1 MFDIQENLKKLPDT
15 PGVYMHKDAL
25 GQVIYVGKAISLRN
39 RVRQYFQSSK
49 NQSPKVRAMVSHITE
64 FEYITCKTEME
75 ALILEC
81 NLIKKYA
88 PKYNVLLRDDK
99 TYPYIKV
106 TTQENYPRVLKTRLI
121 EKDGARYFGPY
132 SDAGAVNMTIDLL
145 NKIFTLKRCA
155 AKSFPKDWKPCLNY
169 HIRDCRGICTGQ
181 VKQAEYAKVIEQV
194 LTFLSG
200 KTKPI
205 TDALTAKMQATSEN
219 LQFEE
224 AAVYRDYL
232 LSIRALGEKQRVT
245 MVSGKDLDMVL
256 PVGSGEQTSV
266 VVFNVRDG
274 KLSGRDT
281 FNMQVEGEDDYDAL
295 IGQFIKQYYSMWAN
309 VPGEIIVPKPLKE
322 AQLIEQYLESLG
334 EGRKVRIFMPQ
345 KGEKRALLDLARRD
359 VVEMTKTLEVKA
371 ATAREKEEAVRG
383 AIAKLL
389 GETEPKEAYRVESYD
404 ISNTNGVDTVG
415 AMVVFRNQKPVKKDY
430 RRFKIRTI
438 EGPDD
443 YGSLQEMLYRR
454 FHRAK
459 EGDPGFSTLPDL
471 ILMDGG
477 QGQVPAAGSRFRRP
491 PFHREVTV
499 NDQSHEAKQSLW
511 FSGCSRRKAG
521 QRPRRGIYLARRSAF
536 VPVLRCNPGGGSSL
550 RDRLPSEAAQQE
562 QHRVGT
568 RPHRWHRSGQ
578 TQRAFEQLRE
588 RGGNQKSGARGVD
601 ACTGHH
607 RKKRAGNSRIFWLI
621 AAVFCGKM
629 VVTDDACRRAART
642 EWEE

>member
-1 MFDIQENLKKLPDT
+1 
-15 PGVYMHKDAL
+15 MHKDAL

-106 TTQENYPRVLKTRLI
+106 TMQEDYPRVVKTRLI

-155 AKSFPKDWKPCLNY
+155 AKRFPQDWKPCLNY
-169 HIRDCRGICTGQ
+169 HIQDCRGICTGK
-181 VKQAEYAKVIEQV
+181 VDRAAYAKVIEQV

-205 TDALTAKMQATSEN
+205 TDDLTAKMQAASEN

-232 LSIRALGEKQRVT
+232 LSIRALSEKQRVT

-256 PVGSGEQTSV
+256 PAGSGAQTSV

-295 IGQFIKQYYSMWAN
+295 VGQFIKQYYSMWAN
-309 VPGEIIVPKPLKE
+309 VPGEIIVPKPLQE
-322 AQLIEQYLESLG
+322 AGLIEQYLESLG
-334 EGRKVRIFMPQ
+334 AGRKVRIFVPQ
-345 KGEKRALLDLARRD
+345 KGDKRALLELAQRD
-359 VVEMTKTLEVKA
+359 VVEMSKTLEIKA
-371 ATAREKEEAVRG
+371 ATAREKEEAVCA
-383 AIAKLL
+383 AIAGLL
-389 GETEPKEAYRVESYD
+389 GQPEPQEAYRVESYD

-430 RRFKIRTI
+430 RRFKIRTV

-454 FHRAK
+454 FRRAR
-459 EGDPGFSTLPDL
+459 EGDPGFSALPDL

-477 QGQVPAAGSRFRRP
+477 QGQVTAA
-491 PFHREVTV
+491 EKVLV
-499 NDQSHEAKQSLW
+499 AMQ
-511 FSGCSRRKAG
+511 
-521 QRPRRGIYLARRSAF
+521 LAI
-536 VPVLRCNPGGGSSL
+536 PVLGMAKDDSHRTRALVNGRGEEYVL
-550 RDRLPSEAAQQE
+550 RGDPLLFQFCGAIQE
-562 QHRVGT
+562 EVHRF
-568 RPHRWHRSGQ
+568 
-578 TQRAFEQLRE
+578 AI
-588 RGGNQKSGARGVD
+588 D
-601 ACTGHH
+601 YH
-607 RKKRAGNSRIFWLI
+607 RKLHSKNSIGSVLDHIEGIGPVKRNALLSSFASVEEIKQADVETLMRVPGITEKN
-621 AAVFCGKM
+621 A
-629 VVTDDACRRAART
+629 RAIR
-642 EWEE
+642 EYFG

>member
-1 MFDIQENLKKLPDT
+1 MFDIQENLKKLPDS

-205 TDALTAKMQATSEN
+205 TDALTAKMQAASEN

-430 RRFKIRTI
+430 RRFKIRTV
-438 EGPDD
+438 ERPDD

-477 QGQVPAAGSRFRRP
+477 QGQVTAA
-491 PFHREVTV
+491 EKVLIAM
-499 NDQSHEAKQSLW
+499 Q
-511 FSGCSRRKAG
+511 
-521 QRPRRGIYLARRSAF
+521 LAI
-536 VPVLRCNPGGGSSL
+536 PVLGMAKDDSHRTRALVNGRGEEYIL
-550 RDRLPSEAAQQE
+550 RGDPLLFQFCGAIQE
-562 QHRVGT
+562 EVHRF
-568 RPHRWHRSGQ
+568 
-578 TQRAFEQLRE
+578 AI
-588 RGGNQKSGARGVD
+588 D
-601 ACTGHH
+601 YH
-607 RKKRAGNSRIFWLI
+607 RKLHNKNSIGSVLDHIDGIGPVKRNALLSSFASVEEIKKAELAELMRVPGITEKN
-621 AAVFCGKM
+621 A
-629 VVTDDACRRAART
+629 RAIR
-642 EWEE
+642 EYFG